1 MTFENIPVLP
11 RSSVTILHTSS
22 LASVESPN
30 YVGGSRS
37 RSSNAK
43 MTGKAVTILIR
54 RGPGVTVFSCSTS
67 SALGNGS
74 SRPILLVS
82 GRVARELSV
91 GDGLFANVVVRI
103 LDHISTGAGADAT
116 EI

>member
-1 MTFENIPVLP
+1 
-11 RSSVTILHTSS
+11 
-22 LASVESPN
+22 
-30 YVGGSRS
+30 
-37 RSSNAK
+37 

-103 LDHISTGAGADAT
+103 FDHISTGAGADTT
-116 EI
+116 EIKQFLCRRTGATHAG